1 MQGGIHLLSGLLIA
15 SLSKRKEFKLAAVLG
30 AILPDIDI
38 VVAAVAYLIIRSSG
52 TAEAVTKAEAAV
64 EAIHRSFTHSLIF
77 VIAIP
82 LLIFFVGLIPRIK
95 EKYNYDSTGFALG
108 LFVGI
113 AMHIF
118 LDMLYIDTVYF
129 LWPSRIAVGFPIVP
143 FESFDEFAFQDM
155 FKLKML
161 QTTDFYTDIF
171 FFYIPMIYLSYKMD
185 VHKKIR
191 LPFLIYAVLDFIV
204 ISVFFGLMYNFNI
217 SYRNHVVYMYFPGTF
232 FLLISVI
239 SPLLFRNVIR
249 EFKLEWWEIILII
262 ALICFSQIL
271 FYV

>member
-1 MQGGIHLLSGLLIA
+1 
-15 SLSKRKEFKLAAVLG
+15 
-30 AILPDIDI
+30 
-38 VVAAVAYLIIRSSG
+38 
-52 TAEAVTKAEAAV
+52 
-64 EAIHRSFTHSLIF
+64 
-77 VIAIP
+77 
-82 LLIFFVGLIPRIK
+82 
-95 EKYNYDSTGFALG
+95 
-108 LFVGI
+108 
-113 AMHIF
+113 
-118 LDMLYIDTVYF
+118 
-129 LWPSRIAVGFPIVP
+129 
-143 FESFDEFAFQDM
+143 M